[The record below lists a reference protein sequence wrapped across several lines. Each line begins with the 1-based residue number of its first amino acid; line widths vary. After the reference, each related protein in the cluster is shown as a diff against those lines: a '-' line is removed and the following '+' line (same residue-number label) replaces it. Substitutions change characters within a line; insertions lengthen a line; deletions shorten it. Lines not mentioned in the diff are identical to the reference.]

1 MTPISLFWIS
11 GDWLKATV
19 DLSCLEAALPV
30 CLLACSQR
38 PSDSYYSASPTS
50 LYGSFSEG
58 GKTQAQRD
66 DLWPAE

>member
-1 MTPISLFWIS
+1 MTPISLFLIS

-19 DLSCLEAALPV
+19 DLSFLQASLPV

-38 PSDSYYSASPTS
+38 PSDSYYSATPTS

-58 GKTQAQRD
+58 GKTQAQTD